1 MTVPPRFLLALLAVI
16 YSLMLSGCFPS
27 SRDSANEEKEPH
39 FLNGR
44 SLVNAMDYRG
54 AISAFGKALEV
65 NPHSASAHFE
75 LGWLYADKAS
85 DPAAAIYHYQRY
97 LELRPGAEKAETIGQ
112 HIFRLKQELAKAVLP
127 MPTTPG
133 IQREFEQ
140 LASENRRLQAELES
154 LRTAYASRATMTN
167 RLASQEAANRATGAS
182 DPTMASHPT
191 DSRPRNSIPTPEVS
205 GNPASTK
212 THKVQSGETP
222 FSIARKYGLKVET
235 LMLANPGLIPRRMQV
250 GQTLNVP
257 AS

>member
-1 MTVPPRFLLALLAVI
+1 MTEARLLRAMLAVFG
-16 YSLMLSGCFPS
+16 SVLLSGCFPS
-27 SRDSANEEKEPH
+27 SREALNEEKEPH

-54 AISAFGKALEV
+54 AIDAFGRALEV

-75 LGWLYADKAS
+75 LGWLYADKTS

-97 LELRPGAEKAETIGQ
+97 LELRPGAENAETVGQ

-140 LASENRRLQAELES
+140 LANENRRLQAELES
-154 LRTAYASRATMTN
+154 LRAAYAGRAAPTN
-167 RLASQEAANRATGAS
+167 FVNQDASNRAARAPEPIAAS
-182 DPTMASHPT
+182 AAP
-191 DSRPRNSIPTPEVS
+191 DSGRQSLVATREVS
-205 GNPASTK
+205 SASSSARI
-212 THKVQSGETP
+212 HKVQSGETP
-222 FSIARKYGLKVET
+222 FSIARKYRIKVEA
-235 LMLANPGLIPRRMQV
+235 LLLANPGLNPRRLQV
-250 GQTLNVP
+250 GQSLNVP